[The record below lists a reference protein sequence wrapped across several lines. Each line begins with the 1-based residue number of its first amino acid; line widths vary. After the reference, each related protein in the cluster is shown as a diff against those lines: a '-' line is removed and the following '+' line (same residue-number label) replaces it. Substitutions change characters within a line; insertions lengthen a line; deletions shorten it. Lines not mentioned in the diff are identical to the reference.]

1 MIMNAQEGC
10 LRHRLAASMGKLEV
24 NMELSAI
31 TGLMGV
37 TRLNNL
43 EELSL
48 TGSLTK
54 KDENVDGTLFDSIL
68 NTAIDNI
75 KTTNNYLSDAENEEI
90 KFALGE
96 TENTHDLTIAL
107 QKASTALQY
116 TVAIRD
122 KFLEAYKELMQMQI

>member
-1 MIMNAQEGC
+1 MD
-10 LRHRLAASMGKLEV
+10 
-24 NMELSAI
+24 LSAI
-31 TGLMGV
+31 SALGGLNTLSGIGKVDTTEFTGI
-37 TRLNNL
+37 
-43 EELSL
+43 L
-48 TGSLTK
+48 TGTTK
-54 KDENVDGTLFDSIL
+54 EKTEGTLFENFL

-75 KTTNNYLSDAENEEI
+75 NTTNSYLSDAENEEI

-122 KFLEAYKELMQMQI
+122 KVIEAYRELMQMQI

>member
-1 MIMNAQEGC
+1 MDIASTLASVNTETIAQNARNIG
-10 LRHRLAASMGKLEV
+10 LNSSYGLIGKVSEKDS
-24 NMELSAI
+24 LSA
-31 TGLMGV
+31 
-37 TRLNNL
+37 
-43 EELSL
+43 E
-48 TGSLTK
+48 
-54 KDENVDGTLFDSIL
+54 GTMFDALL

-75 KTTNNYLSDAENEEI
+75 KTTNSYLSDAENEEI

-122 KFLEAYKELMQMQI
+122 KILEAYREIMNMQI